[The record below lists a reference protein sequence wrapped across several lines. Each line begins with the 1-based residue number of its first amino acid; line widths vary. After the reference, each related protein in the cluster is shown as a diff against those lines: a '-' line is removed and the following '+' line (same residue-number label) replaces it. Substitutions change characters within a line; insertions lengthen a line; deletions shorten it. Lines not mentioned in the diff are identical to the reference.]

1 MASSDYWTRR
11 MGRHA
16 ALAAVTALLLGI
28 VYAGVPTDF
37 ILRRWNLATAYVGL
51 GLLALSLLI
60 GPWNLWRAKPNPVS
74 QDLRRDVGIWG
85 ALVSVAHTI
94 IGLQIH
100 MQGQWWLYFI
110 WPAKETHRLPLRTDA
125 FGFANYTG
133 LASTLILLL
142 LLALSN
148 DLSLRRLGTRRWK
161 ALQQWN
167 YAGFAL
173 MAVHGAV
180 FQIMEKRVLPV
191 VVVFAGA
198 VLVVTATQLLG
209 RRRAVSPGE
218 GAWR

>member
-209 RRRAVSPGE
+209 RRRAVSAGE